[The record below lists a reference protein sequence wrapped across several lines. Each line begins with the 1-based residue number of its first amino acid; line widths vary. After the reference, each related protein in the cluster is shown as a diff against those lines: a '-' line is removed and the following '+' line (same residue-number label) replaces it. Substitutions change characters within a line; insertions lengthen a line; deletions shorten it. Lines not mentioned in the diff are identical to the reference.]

1 MNEAQDNDLSQRIL
15 ELRSEHRALDKALI
29 ALSDNLRIDDL
40 QMQRLKKRKLFIKD
54 SIDHLEH
61 QRTPTLLA

>member
-29 ALSDNLRIDDL
+29 ALSDNL
-40 QMQRLKKRKLFIKD
+40 
-54 SIDHLEH
+54 
-61 QRTPTLLA
+61 